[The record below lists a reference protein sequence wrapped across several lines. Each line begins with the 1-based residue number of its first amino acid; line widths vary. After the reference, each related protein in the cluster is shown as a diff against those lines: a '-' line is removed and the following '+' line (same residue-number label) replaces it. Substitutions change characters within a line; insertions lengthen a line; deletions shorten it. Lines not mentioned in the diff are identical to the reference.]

1 MIIFVT
7 IFIYLTLVFLL
18 LLFNYKF
25 HVYIDEKEQ
34 ACKRRSFNVKKRGDG

>member
-18 LLFNYKF
+18 LIFDYKF
-25 HVYIDEKEQ
+25 NVYIDEKKQ
-34 ACKRRSFNVKKRGDG
+34 ACKRRSSDIEKRGDG